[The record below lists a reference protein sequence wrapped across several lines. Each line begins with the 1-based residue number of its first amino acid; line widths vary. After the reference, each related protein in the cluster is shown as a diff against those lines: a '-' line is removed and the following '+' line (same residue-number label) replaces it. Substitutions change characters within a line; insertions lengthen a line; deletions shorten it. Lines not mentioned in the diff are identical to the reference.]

1 MKITA
6 RFVLVLAALS
16 LLPSSQAAKG
26 DGPDDRPPVA
36 RRSDLYC
43 TGYISDLPPTKDV
56 QVIGGEGENFQY
68 AFSTGSILYLNRGRE
83 DGIQSGAVYYIIRPV
98 GEVKHPFK
106 KKKTRVGTLVRE
118 LGMLRV
124 TEVQASTATAE
135 IIVACD
141 SVYLGDLLRP
151 YEEIVSPAPRD
162 AQPLPR
168 YAEASGGVTGQ
179 IIMSPQYREYLAAN
193 QVVYLDL
200 GKKDGLQPGDY
211 FTIYR
216 KIGSRERV
224 AHMKEYNVVEK
235 HNRDYQSDQYRG
247 GEVSNGATRK
257 SRHKVIDDREKLP
270 RKVMGELVILR
281 VENSTA
287 VAMITRTTAEV
298 NIGDHV
304 EKSN

>member
-6 RFVLVLAALS
+6 RFVSVLAALS
-16 LLPSSQAAKG
+16 LLPLLQSAKG
-26 DGPDDRPPVA
+26 DGPDDRMPVA
-36 RRSDLYC
+36 SRTDLYC
-43 TGYISDLPPTKDV
+43 TGYISDLPPTKDI
-56 QVIGGEGENFQY
+56 QVIGGERENYQY
-68 AFSTGSILYLNRGRE
+68 TFSTGNVVYLNRGRE

-98 GEVKHPFK
+98 GEVRHPFK
-106 KKKTRVGTLVRE
+106 KKKKVGTLVRE

-124 TEVQASTATAE
+124 IEVQASTSTAE
-135 IIVACD
+135 IILACD
-141 SVYLGDLLRP
+141 SIHFGDLLRP

-162 AQPLPR
+162 VQPLPR
-168 YAEASGGVTGQ
+168 YAESSGGITGQ
-179 IIMSPQYREYLAAN
+179 IIMSPQYREFLAAN

-216 KIGSRERV
+216 KIGSNERI
-224 AHMKEYNVVEK
+224 AHMKEYNVVDK

-247 GEVSNGATRK
+247 GEISNGATRK
-257 SRHKVIDDREKLP
+257 FRQKVVDDREKLP

-287 VAMITRTTAEV
+287 VAMITRTIAEV

>member
-6 RFVLVLAALS
+6 RFVLMLAVLS
-16 LLPSSQAAKG
+16 LLPLLQSAKG

-36 RRSDLYC
+36 RRTDLYC
-43 TGYISDLPPTKDV
+43 TGYISDLPPTKEI
-56 QVIGGEGENFQY
+56 QVIGGERENFQY
-68 AFSTGSILYLNRGRE
+68 TFSTGDIVYLNRGRE
-83 DGIQSGAVYYIIRPV
+83 NGIQSGAVYYIIRPV
-98 GEVKHPFK
+98 GEVNHPFK
-106 KKKTRVGTLVRE
+106 RRKTKVGTLVRE

-124 TEVQASTATAE
+124 VEVQASTATAE

-141 SVYLGDLLRP
+141 SVSFGDLLRP

-168 YAEASGGVTGQ
+168 YAESSGGITGQ

-216 KIGSRERV
+216 KIGSRERI
-224 AHMKEYNVVEK
+224 AHMKEYDVVDK
-235 HNRDYQSDQYRG
+235 RDRDYQSDQYRG
-247 GEVSNGATRK
+247 GEFSNGATRK
-257 SRHKVIDDREKLP
+257 SRQKVVDDREKLP

-287 VAMITRTTAEV
+287 VAMITRTIAEV
-298 NIGDHV
+298 NIGDHI